1 MEGSMMKP
9 KLPSADKVIGIAVGL
24 ICCGIGLCF
33 GTYVRSDAGDVL
45 AFAGG
50 LIGAGASV
58 WGAFAVVGAKA
69 ASDERLALESLKNVA
84 EDVVDEM
91 SFLHNVRNGTAE
103 QNSPEEISRRID
115 STLLTVPRISTFVSR
130 LSTSISDIQYI
141 GVSMRLSAALDLA
154 SPEFDKAIAERRD
167 GSAQMVD
174 DENVS
179 VALKPIVIENLR
191 RTAAQALAD
200 LNR

>member
-1 MEGSMMKP
+1 MIKP
-9 KLPSADKVIGIAVGL
+9 RLPSADKVVGIAVGF

-33 GTYVRSDAGDVL
+33 GAYVRSDAGDVL

-69 ASDERLALESLKNVA
+69 ASDERLALQSLKDVA
-84 EDVVDEM
+84 QDVVEEM
-91 SFLHNVRNGTAE
+91 DLLHDIRNGTVE
-103 QNSPEEISRRID
+103 YNTLEELSRRID
-115 STLLTVPRISTFVSR
+115 NTLLTVPRISSFVGR
-130 LSTSISDIQYI
+130 LSTSISDIRYV
-141 GVSMRLSAALDLA
+141 GVSMRLCAALDLV
-154 SPEFDKAIAERRD
+154 SPEFEKAIAERRD
-167 GSAQMVD
+167 WLAQMFD

-179 VALKPIVIENLR
+179 VALKPAAIENLR
-191 RTAAQALAD
+191 RTAVQALAD